1 MSLFGRKTG
10 FTGGSFTAP
19 SYDPYGIYRNSMA
32 GDFGF
37 RADEHVVI
45 PGVTAFESLKLRRIK
60 DYVQDK
66 TNKECTLS
74 QSLIN
79 DIYSIFVNA
88 DVKKRPKNRTNS
100 VRHKVVD
107 KVYDSLTKVV
117 TTDSPLFSNILTREL
132 ALALQKVDDEIRE
145 EQKQRG
151 EEPTGLEGE
160 GNEEGEPGE
169 GGGKSGDGQG
179 QGERQGEGEGEGGQ
193 GDGQPQDS
201 SSNQGASK
209 SSESSSVRRDQ
220 EYEKSVD
227 KALDKATNDISYA
240 KEQADKKI
248 KDLEQ
253 QLSKDA
259 LNELSDGNPEFL
271 DEVDRLRKILK
282 GLNFNKN
289 SIRTVLDKILNESQN
304 YFSTKHSIVEE
315 NLFECEE
322 CEDLFGLEFLNPIFK
337 NAEILNMGNN
347 TKKYKGKF
355 DLFLDCSGS
364 MTSDETFE
372 GRSIKMINLAKG
384 IAMTLKKMG
393 LIENLYFFDTKIY
406 EISNVNDI
414 SILAF
419 SKSGGTDFNKVMDVI
434 RENKNNSVIVTDG
447 FDSCRTYDKRAF
459 WIGIGGT
466 QFEGYGDDAFEQFRA
481 NKQCVSY
488 NPSNSKFEYCRN
500 D

>member
-19 SYDPYGIYRNSMA
+19 SYDPYGIYKNSMA

-37 RADEHVVI
+37 RADKHVVI

-60 DYVQDK
+60 SYVQDK

-88 DVKKRPKNRTNS
+88 DVKKRPKNKTNAI
-100 VRHKVVD
+100 RHKVVD

-160 GNEEGEPGE
+160 GNEGGEMGKGEEG
-169 GGGKSGDGQG
+169 KGQG
-179 QGERQGEGEGEGGQ
+179 QSGNKEGQEEGE
-193 GDGQPQDS
+193 GDGQPQDN

-209 SSESSSVRRDQ
+209 GSESSSVRRDQ
-220 EYEKSVD
+220 YEESVN
-227 KALDKATNDISYA
+227 KALEKATKDISQA

-271 DEVDRLRKILK
+271 DEVDNLRKILK

-304 YFSTKHSIVEE
+304 YFSTKHSVVEE

-347 TKKYKGKF
+347 TRKYKGKF

-393 LIENLYFFDTKIY
+393 LIENLYFFDTQIY

-419 SKSGGTDFNKVMDVI
+419 SRSGGTDFNKVMDVI

-447 FDSCRTYDKRAF
+447 FDSCHTYDKRAF

-466 QFEGYGDDAFEQFRA
+466 QFEGYGNDAFEQFRA
-481 NKQCVSY
+481 NRQCVSY